1 MLTKK
6 FLISIGIVAT
16 ILGCNS
22 PSKSS
27 HHLKEYAVKTRIS
40 NCNSETNKTRS
51 THNNSIM
58 TNDHTYIAYLY
69 EEDKKILTLTHYN
82 AQFNCDKRG
91 IEARFFLNNDTIKIV
106 EKQNLPEGAGVYCMC
121 LYDITVQIEDIIE
134 AKKYTII
141 YDDGYSD
148 DIHFDI
154 DLAKETRGEKS
165 FVRTKYP
172 YNTRSTKW

>member
-6 FLISIGIVAT
+6 ILISIGITIA

-27 HHLKEYAVKTRIS
+27 HLKEYTIKTSIN
-40 NCNSETNKTRS
+40 NCNGKTNEKRS
-51 THNNSIM
+51 AYTNSII

-69 EEDKKILTLTHYN
+69 EKDKKMLTLTHYN
-82 AQFNCDKRG
+82 VPFNCDKRG
-91 IEARFFLNNDTIKIV
+91 IEAHFFLINNNTIKIA
-106 EKQNLPEGAGVYCMC
+106 EKQNLPKGAGVYCMC

-148 DIHFDI
+148 DIRFDI
-154 DLAKETRGEKS
+154 DLTKETRGEKS

-172 YNTRSTKW
+172 YNTRSTK